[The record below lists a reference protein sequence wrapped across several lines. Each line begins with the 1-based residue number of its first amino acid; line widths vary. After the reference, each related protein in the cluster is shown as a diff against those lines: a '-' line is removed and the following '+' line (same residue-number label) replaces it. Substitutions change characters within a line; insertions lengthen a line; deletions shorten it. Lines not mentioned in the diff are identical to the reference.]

1 MHDVVRELRAWWI
14 SPFPYARLHRAEM
27 TRDVVGHAVGV
38 LQVDPGHVIQ
48 AGKRIVI
55 GHSQRARHAA
65 EPAGGDTTVPA
76 GRPS

>member
-1 MHDVVRELRAWWI
+1 LMHD
-14 SPFPYARLHRAEM
+14 
-27 TRDVVGHAVGV
+27 VGHAVGV

-55 GHSQRARHAA
+55 GHSRRAWHAA

-76 GRPS
+76 GRPSS